1 MNLNFDFYT
10 LFTQGLQSADALVA
24 AFGIIMAAAISV
36 SLVSKIGTWVL
47 PQPRE
52 SRVSDF
58 LPFDSLL
65 SDRMTLRCSN
75 GSYVRVFKI
84 EGVDLTS
91 AREETVL
98 SMFEARK
105 AWLDNMADMQVTC
118 RVMTFR
124 ERVEMEKNKDD
135 FGNKWLKIVDDT
147 WRKNLSRVYKND
159 HYIII
164 SVADRKDAVKDLNY
178 ASQSVLANLNDYGVK
193 VLEEK
198 EDDSAEFSPIY
209 PFVRAL
215 NPITK
220 PEPRVRTAQGDQL
233 KELLTAEGIHFT
245 GEEGIIK
252 FFSGNKEKYALT
264 MGIRSSGDYMDEAMI
279 SSLLAIDC
287 EMTVLH
293 NIHPLFKPKARMIL
307 VQQQKMATV
316 TSFSS
321 DVVAQYSEALSAIE
335 DSDADHQSLVEYSMS
350 FLLRGDSLKEVEF
363 GESEVQRICRLFSV
377 TPVRENWIAQATFF
391 NQFPGYD
398 LCGRTYF
405 YLSRI
410 VSLAVSFE
418 QLSTGLPR
426 SDWGEGAITV
436 FRTMSGSPYRFQFHI
451 SAAESAV
458 AHCCIIGPTG
468 QGKTTLLT
476 FLAGQAMRH
485 GDLKVYFFD
494 RHRGAEIFT
503 HMVKGKYVGFS
514 GERKNVSLNP
524 FDSRDT
530 MSNRSFL
537 RNWLKAITMAKD
549 ALSEREAARAVTTA
563 FDYLRPEERVLSNL
577 YKSCFSP
584 TGTMRRELYR
594 WVNPDQYGNIFNA
607 EHDSLD
613 LSTNRFVAF
622 DFTEIFDDEI
632 LAAASISYI
641 MHRIHAESTDTGA
654 PALVMIDETAPM
666 LKHEMFRDAFIKGL
680 QEGRKKRQAYLCAFQ
695 QPNIIDTLGVGD
707 AVRGQCKT
715 MIFFRNTQATPESY
729 EKWNLTESEYD
740 FISGKS
746 YRDCPYAILLKRP
759 DADDGKGE
767 SVVLDVNLSGLGP
780 YLKLYNSGIKNVL
793 LVDSLVKELGEDG
806 FVTKYLNLDAF
817 GA

>member
-10 LFTQGLQSADALVA
+10 LFMAGLQSADAFVA
-24 AFGIIMAAAISV
+24 TFGIIAAAAIAV

-47 PQPRE
+47 PQPSE
-52 SRVSDF
+52 SRVADF

-65 SDRMTLRCSN
+65 SDGSTLRCSN
-75 GSYVRVFKI
+75 GSYVRVFKV

-105 AWLDNMADMQVTC
+105 SWLDNMADLQITC
-118 RVMTFR
+118 RVITIR
-124 ERVEMEKNKDD
+124 DRVPMEKNKAD

-147 WRKNLSRVYKND
+147 WRENLSRVYKND
-159 HYIII
+159 HYIILSI
-164 SVADRKDAVKDLNY
+164 EDKKDAVKDLNY
-178 ASQSVLANLNDYGVK
+178 ASQSVVANLNDYGIK
-193 VLEEK
+193 VMY
-198 EDDSAEFSPIY
+198 EDDESPAEMSPVY
-209 PFVRAL
+209 PFVRVL
-215 NPITK
+215 NPISK
-220 PEPRVRTAQGDQL
+220 PAPKARGAQGFQL
-233 KELLTAEGIHFT
+233 KELLTADGIHFT
-245 GEEGIIK
+245 GEEGVIK
-252 FFSGNKEKYALT
+252 FFSGGKEKFALT
-264 MGIRSSGDYMDEAMI
+264 MGIRNSGDYMDESMI

-307 VQQQKMATV
+307 VQQQKMAEV

-321 DVVAQYSEALSAIE
+321 DVVAQYSEALAAIE

-350 FLLRGDSLKEVEF
+350 FILKGDTMKEIEF

-398 LCGRTYF
+398 TCGRTYF

-458 AHCCIIGPTG
+458 AHCCIVGPTG

-503 HMVKGKYVGFS
+503 HMVQGAYVGFS

-530 MSNRSFL
+530 MSNRAFL
-537 RNWLKAITMAKD
+537 RNWLKAITMAND

-563 FDYLRPEERVLSNL
+563 FDYLRPEERVLKNL

-594 WVNPDQYGNIFNA
+594 WINPDQYGNIFNA

-613 LSTNRFVAF
+613 LSSNRFVAF
-622 DFTEIFDDEI
+622 DFTEIFDDDT

-641 MHRIHAESTDTGA
+641 MHRIQSESTETGA
-654 PALVMIDETAPM
+654 PALIMIDETAPM
-666 LKHEMFRDAFIKGL
+666 LKHEMFRDNFIKGL

-695 QPNIIDTLGVGD
+695 QPNIVDELGVGD

-729 EKWNLTESEYD
+729 AKWNLTDSEYD
-740 FISGKS
+740 FISGRS

-759 DADDGKGE
+759 DAGENGEGE
-767 SVVLDVNLSGLGP
+767 SVILDVNLSGLGP

-793 LVDSLVKELGEDG
+793 LVESLVKEFGEDG
-806 FVTKYLNLDAF
+806 FVTKYLDGM

>member
-10 LFTQGLQSADALVA
+10 LFVTGLQNADTIVA
-24 AFGIIMAAAISV
+24 TFGIIAAAAISV
-36 SLVSKIGTWVL
+36 TLVSRIGAWVL

-52 SRVSDF
+52 SRVADF
-58 LPFDSLL
+58 LPFNTLL
-65 SDRMTLRCSN
+65 SDGVTLRCDN
-75 GSYVRVFKI
+75 GTYVRVFKI

-91 AREETVL
+91 AREETVM

-118 RVMTFR
+118 RVLTLR
-124 ERVEMEKNKDD
+124 DRVPIEDNKND

-147 WRKNLSRVYKND
+147 WRENLKRVYKND
-159 HYIII
+159 HYLILSI
-164 SVADRKDAVKDLNY
+164 ADRKDAVKDLNY
-178 ASQSVLANLNDYGVK
+178 ATQSTLANLNDYGIK
-193 VLEEK
+193 VLRES
-198 EDDSAEFSPIY
+198 DDSPAHLSPIY
-209 PFVRAL
+209 PFVRVL

-220 PEPRVRTAQGDQL
+220 PLPKVRNAQSFQL
-233 KELLTAEGIHFT
+233 KELLTSEGIHFT

-252 FFSGNKEKYALT
+252 YFSGEKTKYALT
-264 MGIRSSGDYMDEAMI
+264 MGIRNSGDYMDESMI

-287 EMTVLH
+287 ELTILH
-293 NIHPLFKPKARMIL
+293 NIHPIYKPKARMIL
-307 VQQQKMATV
+307 VQQQKMSSV
-316 TSFSS
+316 TSFSG
-321 DVVAQYSEALSAIE
+321 DVLDQYSEALAAIE
-335 DSDADHQSLVEYSMS
+335 DSDTDHQSLVEYSMS
-350 FLLRGDSLKEVEF
+350 FILKGDSIEEITF
-363 GESEVQRICRLFSV
+363 AESEVQRICRLFSV

-391 NQFPGYD
+391 NQFPCYD
-398 LCGRTYF
+398 MCGRTYF

-410 VSLAVSFE
+410 VALAVSFE

-451 SAAESAV
+451 SADESAV
-458 AHCCIIGPTG
+458 AHCCIVGPTG

-485 GDLKVYFFD
+485 ADLKVYFFD

-503 HMVKGKYVGFS
+503 HMVQGKYVGFS

-530 MSNRSFL
+530 LSNRAFL
-537 RNWLKAITMAKD
+537 RNWLRSITMATD
-549 ALSEREAARAVTTA
+549 AMSEREAARAVTTA
-563 FDYLRPEERVLSNL
+563 FDYLKPEERVLSNL

-613 LSTNRFVAF
+613 LTTNRFVAF
-622 DFTEIFDDEI
+622 DFTEIFDDDI

-641 MHRIHAESTDTGA
+641 IHRIHAESTETGN

-729 EKWNLTESEYD
+729 EKWNLTDSEYD

-767 SVVLDVNLSGLGP
+767 SVILDVNLGGLGP

-793 LVDSLVKELGEDG
+793 LVESLVKEFGEDG
-806 FVTKYLNLDAF
+806 FVTKYLD
-817 GA
+817 GYGS